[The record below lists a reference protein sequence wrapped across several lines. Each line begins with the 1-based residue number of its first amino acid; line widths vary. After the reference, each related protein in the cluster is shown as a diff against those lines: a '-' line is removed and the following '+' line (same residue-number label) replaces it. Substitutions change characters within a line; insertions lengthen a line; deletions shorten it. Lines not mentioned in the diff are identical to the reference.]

1 MPLSLQE
8 EQARCKTAEAWLR
21 GAYAGPPGARRPD
34 GARPGP
40 PIVMRVSAHPAA
52 DSWVVPSIFEPAFAV
67 LRSMSNQRLDV
78 AASWGESAH
87 PAREG
92 FQALAD
98 GRTDFAP
105 CYTSWEP
112 DGFPLSQLLALPGLF
127 PSPEVAT
134 AASERLYESF
144 LRREFER
151 PGVILGRLKATGPY
165 HLFARR
171 PVERLVDLRGLRIAT
186 NAGIDSRIA
195 AALGAQPVALRST
208 DLLPAF
214 LAGRVDAVSL
224 ADGSAQVFG
233 IGRHA
238 AVRLEI
244 GVSMMNLEFGLAR
257 RFHDKLPSE
266 LRATLNDWLRAQS
279 QAEAQYFYGV
289 GGAIARDSFAAAGCR
304 FVSLDAEDAAQL
316 DARMRDLSD
325 DIARELDARGLPASA
340 FARAARQAVA
350 SLAGRSANALMQD
363 AIERPQWLLPGSR
376 PA

>member
-8 EQARCKTAEAWLR
+8 ELARCKTAEAWLR
-21 GAYAGPPGARRPD
+21 GD
-34 GARPGP
+34 HARPHADAPGHA
-40 PIVMRVSAHPAA
+40 PIVMRVSAHPKA
-52 DSWVVPSIFEPAFAV
+52 DSWVVPSVFEPSFAV
-67 LRSMSNQRLDV
+67 LRRMSGHRLDV

-87 PAREG
+87 PARDG
-92 FQALAD
+92 FEALAD

-112 DGFPLSQLLALPGLF
+112 DGYPMSQLLALPALF
-127 PSPEVAT
+127 PNPEIAT
-134 AASERLYESF
+134 AASERLYEPF
-144 LRREFER
+144 LRQEFER
-151 PGVILGRLKATGPY
+151 AGVILGRLKATGPY
-165 HLFARR
+165 HLFTRR
-171 PVERLVDLRGLRIAT
+171 PVERLAELRGLRIAT

-195 AALGAQPVALRST
+195 AALDARPVVLRSV

-214 LAGRVDAVSL
+214 LADEVDAVSL

-233 IGRHA
+233 VGRNA
-238 AVRLEI
+238 ATRVEI

-257 RFHDKLPSE
+257 RFHDQLPPP
-266 LRATLNDWLRAQS
+266 LRAVLNDWLRAQS

-304 FVSLDAEDAAQL
+304 FVSLDAEDTVEL
-316 DARMRDLSD
+316 YARMHDLSN

-350 SLAGRSANALMQD
+350 ELSDRSANALMQE

>member
-21 GAYAGPPGARRPD
+21 GAYARPLDAAPHADARVR
-34 GARPGP
+34 R
-40 PIVMRVSAHPAA
+40 PIVMRTSAHPAA
-52 DSWVVPSIFEPAFAV
+52 DSWVVASIFEPAFAV
-67 LRSMSNQRLDV
+67 LRSMSAHRLDI

-87 PAREG
+87 PARDG
-92 FQALAD
+92 FEALAD

-112 DGFPLSQLLALPGLF
+112 DGFPLSQLLALPALF

-134 AASERLYESF
+134 AASEQLYEPF
-144 LRREFER
+144 LRQEFER

-165 HLFARR
+165 HYFARR
-171 PVERLVDLRGLRIAT
+171 PIERLADLRGLRIAT

-195 AALGAQPVALRST
+195 TALGATPVVLRSV

-214 LAGRVDAVSL
+214 LADQVDAVSL

-233 IGRHA
+233 IGCHA

-257 RFHDKLPSE
+257 RFHDKLPDE
-266 LRATLNDWLRAQS
+266 LRVVLNDWLRAQS

-289 GGAIARDSFAAAGCR
+289 GGAIARDGFAAAGCR
-304 FVSLDAEDAAQL
+304 FISLDAEDAAQL
-316 DARMRDLSD
+316 DARMCGLSD
-325 DIARELDARGLPASA
+325 DIARELDAQGLPASA
-340 FARAARQAVA
+340 FARAAKQVA
-350 SLAGRSANALMQD
+350 AQLAGRSANALMQD

-376 PA
+376 PI